1 MKHGVYIFWENHSPR
16 LKTPF
21 FVPTYQDS
29 QDVFFYGKTGKINNQ
44 EEHLLDFCVISMKR
58 GKEKNINIKV
68 HLKFFS
74 HQIISLE
81 TNYIYFILKTHNF
94 FGEMFFIFFC
104 QVKFCFNLPCGINP
118 VKSCAIRSCPPRLL
132 LHLLLWGHIPP
143 GGRRG

>member
-1 MKHGVYIFWENHSPR
+1 LKHGVYIFWENHSPR

-74 HQIISLE
+74 HQIVE
-81 TNYIYFILKTHNF
+81 NNF
-94 FGEMFFIFFC
+94 FGN
-104 QVKFCFNLPCGINP
+104 Q
-118 VKSCAIRSCPPRLL
+118 
-132 LHLLLWGHIPP
+132 LHLFYPKNTQFF
-143 GGRRG
+143 RRNVFYIFLSS